1 MVIADAEREMN
12 DESTDLIAPRPASL
26 WRNLAVVSGVLLFLG
41 VGAIGGLAWFND
53 AKTKRTATII
63 ETIEVGFLLAVATHD
78 SAILRITFDDLKGA
92 LGQSNALRDLEL
104 LSAID
109 DRQKCFI
116 DAWGNPLNITTKE
129 GYCLDIHSAGKDR
142 IVGTRDDIR

>member
-53 AKTKRTATII
+53 AKRKRTATII

-78 SAILRITFDDLKGA
+78 SAILRITFDVLKAA
-92 LGQSNALRDLEL
+92 LGQSPILHHLKLLR
-104 LSAID
+104 AID
-109 DRQKCFI
+109 DHQKCFI
-116 DAWGNPLNITTKE
+116 DAWGHPLNITTE
-129 GYCLDIHSAGKDR
+129 AGNFLNVLSAGQDG
-142 IVGTRDDIR
+142 IVGTSDDIR